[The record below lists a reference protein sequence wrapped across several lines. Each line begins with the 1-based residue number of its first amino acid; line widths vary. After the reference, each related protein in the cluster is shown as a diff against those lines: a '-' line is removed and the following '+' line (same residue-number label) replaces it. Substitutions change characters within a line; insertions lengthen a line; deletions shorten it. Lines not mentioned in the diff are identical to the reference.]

1 MFNLIGKIKLNK
13 INIKSGLDLLIYNKL
28 DEFNILKFVICEY
41 SLVYK
46 PIQPNKSNKP
56 NI

>member
-13 INIKSGLDLLIYNKL
+13 INIKSGLDLLIYNKS

>member
-1 MFNLIGKIKLNK
+1 MFNSIGKTKPNK
-13 INIKSGLDLLIYNKL
+13 TKSGLDLLIHNKP
-28 DEFNILKFVICEY
+28 DECNILKFAICEY

-46 PIQPNKSNKP
+46 PFQPNKPNKP

>member
-1 MFNLIGKIKLNK
+1 MFNSIGKTKPNK
-13 INIKSGLDLLIYNKL
+13 INIKSGLDLLIHNKP
-28 DEFNILKFVICEY
+28 DEFNILKFAICEY